1 MPPAIPE
8 RLHGGGVAAEG
19 RCELP
24 AGQGYVGVPWLK
36 PVHPR
41 TNDKPAPRSG
51 RCCSVG
57 VQTPSAPA
65 DRPAA
70 RASGK
75 RPRFALNPDQ
85 AERLEMLR
93 EVDRHA
99 TDIYQDAGQWLRR
112 PNQTTM
118 FAGMPPIAL
127 MAQEGREGIEAVLRH
142 LNKMTFSGSVA
153 AKPRRR

>member
-99 TDIYQDAGQWLRR
+99 IDIYQDAAGWLQRVNR
-112 PNQTTM
+112 STM
-118 FAGMPPIAL
+118 FGGRSPVAY
-127 MAQEGREGIEAVLRH
+127 MACEGRGGIEAVLLH
-142 LNKMTFSGSVA
+142 LNKMAFSGSVVD
-153 AKPRRR
+153 KPCQR

>member
-1 MPPAIPE
+1 MAKTHAPAAP
-8 RLHGGGVAAEG
+8 
-19 RCELP
+19 
-24 AGQGYVGVPWLK
+24 
-36 PVHPR
+36 
-41 TNDKPAPRSG
+41 TDKPASRPVTGAAFWALMARWG
-51 RCCSVG
+51 VPDVQALQLVG
-57 VQTPSAPA
+57 QPPS
-65 DRPAA
+65 
-70 RASGK
+70 ASGK